1 LNYLPEDYKV
11 EIPLDTN
18 IIERLRKI

>member
-1 LNYLPEDYKV
+1 LNYIPEDYKV

-18 IIERLRKI
+18 VIERLRKF